1 MSDSVDRFGFAISE
15 HCVTHAHGARF
26 ARMLGWRI
34 DKLVFAA
41 MHKQARRTAATVTPP
56 IADAPALTPLAV
68 AEIAARNLVPV
79 AGILFFG
86 WHAFNVLALY
96 LLDTLLML
104 AIIIAGVARSF
115 LPMDDPEWAGR
126 INGEFGYV
134 AAGLMVSTFM
144 AVPLGIPLIFMAG
157 GDFAA
162 MRATLVDPAFRTGI
176 VVQFGVALWSWLE
189 LRRAVDAGY
198 SAGELRLK
206 RRFALVFLRWMA
218 MLMAAYT
225 GLGFIA
231 GRYSAFVFIVL
242 YAGVSIVIDIAP
254 DRFLR
259 AMPGGAEDADPSAAE
274 ARGADTQDGVGTA
287 MRRKSRRDAR
297 RKKR

>member
-56 IADAPALTPLAV
+56 IADAPAPTPVAV

-79 AGILFFG
+79 AGILLFG

-115 LPMDDPEWAGR
+115 LPMDDPQWAGR
-126 INGEFGYV
+126 LNGEFGYV

-162 MRATLVDPAFRTGI
+162 MRAMLVVSHRDRGPVR
-176 VVQFGVALWSWLE
+176 
-189 LRRAVDAGY
+189 RRAVVVA
-198 SAGELRLK
+198 
-206 RRFALVFLRWMA
+206 
-218 MLMAAYT
+218 
-225 GLGFIA
+225 
-231 GRYSAFVFIVL
+231 
-242 YAGVSIVIDIAP
+242 
-254 DRFLR
+254 
-259 AMPGGAEDADPSAAE
+259 
-274 ARGADTQDGVGTA
+274 
-287 MRRKSRRDAR
+287 
-297 RKKR
+297 